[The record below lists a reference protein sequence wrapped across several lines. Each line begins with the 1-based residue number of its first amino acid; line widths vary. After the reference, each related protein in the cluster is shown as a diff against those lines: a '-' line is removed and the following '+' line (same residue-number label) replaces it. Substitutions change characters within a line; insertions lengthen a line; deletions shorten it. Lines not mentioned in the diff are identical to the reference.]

1 MKLIKII
8 MLFCIGAFLV
18 ASNAKGQANP
28 TISVIGLGT
37 LNPTNSGE
45 VALGAIL
52 DLRVDIGNTG
62 SANIVA
68 SKLRPVITV
77 PALVTFLPD
86 AQQTG
91 LPAGWVIVSN
101 TGSQLR
107 ICNGSDIVPGS
118 AIRTIILKVQGATLG
133 GPQTFLGQLNF
144 GGATC
149 AVGGPAPSGNNIAD
163 DVATS
168 TITVTAAPLPVTLL
182 SFNATLSNCQPI
194 LNWLTESEINSDRF
208 EIERGNLRNSTW
220 KSIGMVAAKGGG
232 AAKTAY
238 NFIDTDVDNAAEKI
252 LYRLKMIDK
261 DGQYKYSKILPVL
274 INCKTKQVE
283 VYPNPVKDGRLYVN
297 LTGANGYTEAT
308 LLSLTGQVIMKQV
321 IKNGTNYLNISPGI
335 AAGLYLLNIKDENG
349 VDKKTKVLIQH

>member
-1 MKLIKII
+1 MTQFKSTFFFLI
-8 MLFCIGAFLV
+8 LAFATIKV
-18 ASNAKGQANP
+18 IAQSNASMAVLP
-28 TISVIGLGT
+28 S
-37 LNPTNSGE
+37 NSGI
-45 VALGAIL
+45 VAVGATN
-52 DLRVDIGNTG
+52 DLLIVVGNTG
-62 SANIVA
+62 MVSIAV
-68 SKLRPVITV
+68 SKLRPIVQV
-77 PALVTFLPD
+77 PPSVVFLPN
-86 AQQTG
+86 AEQTG
-91 LPAGWVIVSN
+91 LPVGWTILSN
-101 TGSQLR
+101 TGTQLR
-107 ICNGSDIVPGS
+107 LCNSGYVIPGQSQQDIFLTVRGV
-118 AIRTIILKVQGATLG
+118 TIT
-133 GPQTFLGQLNF
+133 PRQTFTGQINF
-144 GGATC
+144 GNGTTC
-149 AVGGPAPSGNNIAD
+149 APGIQVAGNFTAD
-163 DVATS
+163 DFATS
-168 TITVTAAPLPVTLL
+168 TIEVIAGVLPLTLL

>member
-1 MKLIKII
+1 MKIIKLI
-8 MLFCIGAFLV
+8 MLFCIGAFFL
-18 ASNAKGQANP
+18 ASNALGQSNASMAVLP
-28 TISVIGLGT
+28 S
-37 LNPTNSGE
+37 NSGI
-45 VALGAIL
+45 VAVGATN
-52 DLRVDIGNTG
+52 DLEIYVGNTG
-62 SANIVA
+62 TVGILV
-68 SKLRPVITV
+68 SKLRPIVQV
-77 PALVTFLPD
+77 PPSVVFLPD

-91 LPAGWVIVSN
+91 LPPGWTILSN
-101 TGSQLR
+101 TGTQLR
-107 ICNGSDIVPGS
+107 LCNSSFVVPPTS
-118 AIRTIILKVQGATLG
+118 VSLIILKVQGVTITP
-133 GPQTFLGQLNF
+133 PQTFTGQINF
-144 GGATC
+144 GNGTTC
-149 AVGGPAPSGNNIAD
+149 APGVQVPGNFTAD
-163 DVATS
+163 DFATS
-168 TITVTAAPLPVTLL
+168 TIEVIAGVLPLTLL